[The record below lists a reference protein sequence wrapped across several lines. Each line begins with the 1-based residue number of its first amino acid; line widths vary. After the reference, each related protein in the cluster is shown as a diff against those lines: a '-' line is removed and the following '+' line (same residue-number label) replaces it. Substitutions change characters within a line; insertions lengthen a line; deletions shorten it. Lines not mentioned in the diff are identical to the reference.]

1 MLWRSL
7 TPLRSSY
14 LMTNLTILMDLA
26 LVREITIVLPLLGL
40 VLLVPNQEYRVLLVL
55 LIQYSFSSSAFIVGQ
70 VTIVTIVVVEPYSSG
85 SSSSSNS
92 YIVSLSSSIAI
103 SRSEALLNIISRD
116 YITLFLVS
124 IQTQY
129 IQPLLPL

>member
-40 VLLVPNQEYRVLLVL
+40 VLLYGVPFLLVL
-55 LIQYSFSSSAFIVGQ
+55 L
-70 VTIVTIVVVEPYSSG
+70 
-85 SSSSSNS
+85 
-92 YIVSLSSSIAI
+92 
-103 SRSEALLNIISRD
+103 
-116 YITLFLVS
+116 
-124 IQTQY
+124 
-129 IQPLLPL
+129 